1 MPQNIPTDHV
11 CCKRWQDV
19 LEDTSSADT
28 DRQIDRQNFNC
39 SQFEIFTHEYR
50 ERKEIA
56 NCEDHDESHSSCC
69 SPSSGND
76 DKKRIVNTS
85 RKLQKAVY
93 SLQSMPGSEVIS
105 EMINKMKEI
114 GDRLNQLLKQRE
126 AEFSTTNVPLAA
138 FDTSD
143 MQLLLGET
151 EVPTSRDP
159 FDEVEKS
166 EGTVREQQ
174 NLLLFEA
181 DVMLQEYDHLKYGL
195 RR

>member
-1 MPQNIPTDHV
+1 M
-11 CCKRWQDV
+11 
-19 LEDTSSADT
+19 DT

-50 ERKEIA
+50 ERKEIS
-56 NCEDHDESHSSCC
+56 NCEDHDESHRSCC
-69 SPSSGND
+69 SPSSGNE
-76 DKKRIVNTS
+76 DKKRIINTS

-105 EMINKMKEI
+105 EVINKLKEI

-143 MQLLLGET
+143 MQLLLGKS

-174 NLLLFEA
+174 NLLLSEA
-181 DVMLQEYDHLKYGL
+181 DVMLQECDHLKYGL
-195 RR
+195 RC

>member
-1 MPQNIPTDHV
+1 MA
-11 CCKRWQDV
+11 DV
-19 LEDTSSADT
+19 LEDTSNVDT

-39 SQFEIFTHEYR
+39 AQFEIFTHEYR

-69 SPSSGND
+69 SPSSSNE

-93 SLQSMPGSEVIS
+93 SLQSMPDSEVIA

-126 AEFSTTNVPLAA
+126 AEFSHN
-138 FDTSD
+138 
-143 MQLLLGET
+143 
-151 EVPTSRDP
+151 
-159 FDEVEKS
+159 
-166 EGTVREQQ
+166 
-174 NLLLFEA
+174 
-181 DVMLQEYDHLKYGL
+181 
-195 RR
+195 